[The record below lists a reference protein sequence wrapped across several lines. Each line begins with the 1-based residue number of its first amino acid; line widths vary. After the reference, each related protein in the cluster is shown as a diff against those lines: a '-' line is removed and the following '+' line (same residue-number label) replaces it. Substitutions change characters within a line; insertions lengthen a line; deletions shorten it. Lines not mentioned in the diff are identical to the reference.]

1 MQYDII
7 KPRRVW
13 AQDIRGQW
21 RIDILSMTD
30 TEYKRALDQGVYKL
44 PNDWKRC
51 QEFVADH
58 GLGMVSAVAASI
70 AAIASI
76 VAAVTVLSRPPMT

>member
-1 MQYDII
+1 MQYDIV

-13 AQDIRGQW
+13 ARDVHGQW

-30 TEYKRALDQGVYKL
+30 TEYRRGLDQGTYKL
-44 PNDWKRC
+44 PKDWKRC
-51 QEFVADH
+51 QEFAANH
-58 GLGMVSAVAASI
+58 GLGVVSAVAASI

-76 VAAVTVLSRPPMT
+76 VTAVVVLSRPPMT